1 MNLIRKITSQ
11 AYEELEKH
19 RSLAGEKNQSRETTP
34 KMIEMMKL
42 PIEEHMNIIRNEAQD
57 IERP

>member
-1 MNLIRKITSQ
+1 MKNQKNIGYYQ
-11 AYEELEKH
+11 
-19 RSLAGEKNQSRETTP
+19 EKNQSRETTP

-42 PIEEHMNIIRNEAQD
+42 PIEEHMNIIKNEVQD